1 MCILVVVTCKYF
13 FYSSSPPS
21 LLSSLSPSQVLLL
34 VAGRWLVGWVFPA
47 KDLEIL
53 DDPIPEKL
61 YCGRRC
67 TPHKMASSNDSGAS
81 DSADP
86 EKGLEISEDLDSKYL
101 DESRRDAKKPSMDG
115 SLNMTQEVNNCDLWR
130 HMVGSMDKQ
139 PSSSSL
145 KRTNSAK
152 ANLLNKFDE
161 VEMGGA
167 SNQGDVGGASNQG
180 DVGGASDRVELVG
193 HQPLF
198 KSTEV

>member
-1 MCILVVVTCKYF
+1 M
-13 FYSSSPPS
+13 
-21 LLSSLSPSQVLLL
+21 LLL

-53 DDPIPEKL
+53 DDPIPDKL

-67 TPHKMASSNDSGAS
+67 TPHKMASSSDSGAN
-81 DSADP
+81 DTLDP

-101 DESRRDAKKPSMDG
+101 NESRRDIRKPSMDG

-139 PSSSSL
+139 PSSASL
-145 KRTNSAK
+145 KRSNSAK
-152 ANLLNKFDE
+152 ANLLDKFDE
-161 VEMGGA
+161 VEMGGG
-167 SNQGDVGGASNQG
+167 SNRA
-180 DVGGASDRVELVG
+180 DVGGASDGVELVG